1 MIRVENLKKSFGDV
15 QAVKNVSFHA
25 PDGEITALLGNNGS
39 GKSTTMR
46 SIMGLIKPDH
56 GHCEVDSLTHPAN
69 SEQIKARMGYFPDRF
84 GLYERLTARENITY
98 FAQLHGISKD
108 ELPQK
113 LSAISQTLMMEDTMD
128 RRVKGFSTGQ
138 SMKVALARTLVHN
151 PHNLMLDEPTRG
163 LDVHSIR
170 MMRDLLL
177 DLRAKGHCILFSS
190 HVMAEVEALA
200 DRIVIIADGTIVAE
214 GTRDDICNQVGAP
227 TLEDAFITL
236 CAPEGEVA

>member
-1 MIRVENLKKSFGDV
+1 MIRVENIKKSYGDV
-15 QAVKNVSFHA
+15 EAVKNVSFHA
-25 PDGEITALLGNNGS
+25 GDGEITALLGNNGS

-46 SIMGLIKPDH
+46 SIMGLIKPSH
-56 GHCEVDSLTHPAN
+56 GHCQVDGFKHPDN
-69 SEQIKARMGYFPDRF
+69 SDQIKSRMGYFPDRF

-98 FAQLHGISKD
+98 FARLHNISD
-108 ELPQK
+108 ADLPEK
-113 LSAISQTLMMEDTMD
+113 ITAIGKTLMMDDILD

-177 DLRAKGHCILFSS
+177 DLKAKGHCILFSS

-200 DRIVIIADGTIVAE
+200 DRIVIIANGVIVAE
-214 GTRDDICNQVGAP
+214 GTRDEICTKVGAP
-227 TLEDAFITL
+227 TLEDAFISL
-236 CAPEGEVA
+236 CAPEGEIA